1 MALAGMILI
10 VTVTPTLCL
19 ILADENFPS
28 IERGQEFV
36 LWCKNDKNLEVLKL
50 IDETHIIELFREFRQ
65 EILAQIMHLNKRPLI
80 CSMIG
85 HFVLK

>member
-1 MALAGMILI
+1 MLASYIRNMHEALQR
-10 VTVTPTLCL
+10 LCL

-50 IDETHIIELFREFRQ
+50 TDETHIIELFREFRQ
-65 EILAQIMHLNKRPLI
+65 EMLAQIMHLKR
-80 CSMIG
+80 CNNHS
-85 HFVLK
+85 